1 MSNISTTT
9 DRNKLTVGL
18 DVGDR
23 YTQICV
29 LDEDGAILEEGR
41 VATSPRAFQ
50 QRFAALPPARLV
62 LEAGS
67 HSLWAHRLLGQLG
80 HEVIVANPRMLRFI
94 YGNDSKNDRAD
105 AGYLARVG
113 KLDPDLLHPI
123 THRSEESHAHLVL
136 LRSREILVRS
146 RTRLISHARGLVKP
160 FGVKLPH
167 CGAQVFATK
176 AREHVPEILLP
187 ALGPVIDIISV
198 LTQQIRDLNDKID
211 TLARESYK
219 ETALLAQ
226 VPGVGTLTA
235 LAYVLTIEDPGR
247 FSRARA
253 VGSYLGLRPRQDE
266 SGTLKPQLRIT
277 KAGDTFLRH
286 LLVECAHYILSPNAQ
301 DTDLKR
307 WGLKLSERGGNAAKK
322 RAAVAVARKLSI
334 LLLRLW
340 TTGEIYEPLRSTAR
354 RGEPDRVPS
363 S

>member
-1 MSNISTTT
+1 MNNVSTAPGEG
-9 DRNKLTVGL
+9 KLTVGL

-29 LDEDGAILEEGR
+29 LDEDGVILEEGR

-62 LEAGS
+62 LEAGAHS
-67 HSLWAHRLLGQLG
+67 HWASRLIAECG
-80 HEVIVANPRMLRFI
+80 HEVIIANPRMLRFI

-113 KLDPDLLHPI
+113 KLDPGLLHPV
-123 THRSEESHAHLVL
+123 THRSEESQAHLVL

-160 FGVKLPH
+160 FGFKLPH
-167 CGAQVFATK
+167 CGAHVFAAK
-176 AREHVPEILLP
+176 AKEHVPEILLP

-198 LTQQIRDLNDKID
+198 LTEQIRDLNDKVE
-211 TLARESYK
+211 TLARETYK

-286 LLVECAHYILSPNAQ
+286 LLVECAHYILSAHAQ

-307 WGLKLSERGGNAAKK
+307 WGLKLAERGGKAAKK

-340 TTGEIYEPLRSTAR
+340 TTGEIYEPLRSAAR
-354 RGEPDRVPS
+354 RGEPELVPS